1 MLYVSFSTNMYM
13 YEMFVLSRKN
23 NTQLEYTTVKS
34 VYKGYSREPE
44 NVAFTSSCP
53 LYTG

>member
-1 MLYVSFSTNMYM
+1 MGCLIVETSG
-13 YEMFVLSRKN
+13 ESRNSLFYFKIYN
-23 NTQLEYTTVKS
+23 TVKS

-44 NVAFTSSCP
+44 NVAFMRSCP

>member
-1 MLYVSFSTNMYM
+1 MVIVCPTSN
-13 YEMFVLSRKN
+13 RKKIFYKD
-23 NTQLEYTTVKS
+23 QIPKHYTVKP

-44 NVAFTSSCP
+44 NVPFMSSCP